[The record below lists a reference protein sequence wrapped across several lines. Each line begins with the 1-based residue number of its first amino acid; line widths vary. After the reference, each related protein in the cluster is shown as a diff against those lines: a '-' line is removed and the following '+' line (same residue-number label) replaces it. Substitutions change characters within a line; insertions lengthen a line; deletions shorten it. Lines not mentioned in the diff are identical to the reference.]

1 MHDTTPMVLCNHT
14 MEFHPCLHINTG
26 VIPPVDPITL
36 PEGLRPLS
44 PSRVFNS
51 GSSADPGTV
60 MIRSVRRHKR
70 VPDNILI
77 VHVTLR
83 SLYTWSFDPSYKTLF
98 LLTL

>member
-1 MHDTTPMVLCNHT
+1 VMHDTTPMVLCNHT

-51 GSSADPGTV
+51 GSSADPGTG
-60 MIRSVRRHKR
+60 MIRSVRRCER

-83 SLYTWSFDPSYKTLF
+83 SLYTGG
-98 LLTL
+98 LLTPVTKPSFC